1 MAPGVSL
8 PTFAPLDAID
18 WSAPWLAPWR
28 GLGRPVAQQV
38 QGGCPVAQAL
48 QAAAPAAAA
57 PVAFAPQAELPSG
70 VAYEQYIR
78 NTRRVPTRDN
88 LHDFF
93 NGLVWLHFPQTKRR
107 LNELQASAIAAD
119 GVHAVRGPLRDALT
133 VFDENGALLQAP
145 DVLWNALRARDW
157 LRLFIDLR
165 PLWSEAR
172 LVLFG
177 HALME
182 KLVTPRK
189 PMVAHVYRAP
199 KAIDLIAKEA
209 LSGLDTWLAQAVH
222 PAAWAAKPFSP
233 LPVLGVPGWWPANEV
248 PAFYDDALVF
258 RPPRAVPAP

>member
-78 NTRRVPTRDN
+78 NTRRVPTRDH

-93 NGLVWLHFPQTKRR
+93 NGLVWLPCPQTKRR
-107 LNELQASAIAAD
+107 LHALPAGALAAD
-119 GVHAVRGPLRDALT
+119 GVRAVRGPLRDALT

-189 PMVAHVYRAP
+189 PMVAHVYCAP
-199 KAIDLIAKEA
+199 KAIDLIAMEA

-222 PAAWAAKPFSP
+222 PAAWAAKPFTP

>member
-1 MAPGVSL
+1 MKQVLVSFAGDDVGVQHRGW
-8 PTFAPLDAID
+8 DA
-18 WSAPWLAPWR
+18 A
-28 GLGRPVAQQV
+28 LGRD
-38 QGGCPVAQAL
+38 L
-48 QAAAPAAAA
+48 H
-57 PVAFAPQAELPSG
+57 
-70 VAYEQYIR
+70 R

-107 LNELQASAIAAD
+107 LNELQAGAIAAD
-119 GVHAVRGPLRDALT
+119 GVRAVRGPLRDALT

-189 PMVAHVYRAP
+189 PMVAHVYRVP

-222 PAAWAAKPFSP
+222 PAAWAAKPFTP